1 MAKVTMPWGF
11 HFTASLLQDS
21 GRSLDYCK
29 GDPTSENIELTTDVL
44 YEPDTI
50 DTLLGPG
57 SYVQSAPINLYHS
70 HKVIGKDHT
79 VEKVITE
86 VECETEGFRDHKAPA
101 VIENVIV
108 KVECEA
114 GSARDHNA
122 PEAKVKVRGHET
134 NDAGYT
140 EIFLQDRYADIVRV
154 APENTVY
161 GKSSRVEKKAKFKPI
176 SERDNPIQCDHLSS
190 ETYKLSLMS
199 IGPHFEI
206 DEDDVLSSL
215 NKLQPP
221 PEILASTISFVSLE
235 DGELSKEMATYQYE
249 LADTGVW
256 VCTKHFTREELAAFA
271 DSNRLIYFR
280 LRIIIARAYFDLPKI
295 LKEPATVSEQV
306 IDTVECI
313 LRGEKPAEW
322 DFVIRVVPSKE
333 IARSRST
340 TTCILKC
347 FVGRARDMM
356 RSKPYKGCYMSS
368 LMPEDMPVIISL
380 AYGAPVPLPT
390 NLDRIQELLTKTLG
404 MFNVNISTRIL
415 PEWERAICR
424 EAVALDVMLHK
435 TAGVNFDHLKLN
447 HDSVIGRA
455 FASICTRNNTNK
467 IVEVMFAHVAAY
479 RLVDKVAAQSLLSPA
494 VSPPRD
500 FPTPTVVVIDDD
512 DDVVDDNTDSD
523 QCIYIRLRIIIARS
537 YFDLSNLLKE
547 PTTVSEQTIDTV
559 GRILRGEKPSGWDTK
574 FKVGPYQ
581 GDGWLPLNSY
591 YMHSTE
597 FHRARKDFQDTMGI
611 VLDKPIIN
619 LFPHFFPE
627 DMPVIV
633 SLMYGVPVPL
643 PTNFDRMK
651 QLFNNIRSIFNKTD
665 PRSFARLAQLILFWM
680 CSGDA
685 MPSAKAATIGVFAE
699 MAMLQKAAG
708 VNFDQYRLDHDSVI
722 GRAFAALECAPIN
735 TSRIVAKMFAHIVSC
750 RMVHKVGL
758 SSKKKDALLLG
769 AFLAGYA
776 VAAAVTAAAAGA
788 AGTGV
793 GAAGTGAFTTGFFL
807 PLLAGS

>member
-1 MAKVTMPWGF
+1 
-11 HFTASLLQDS
+11 
-21 GRSLDYCK
+21 
-29 GDPTSENIELTTDVL
+29 
-44 YEPDTI
+44 
-50 DTLLGPG
+50 
-57 SYVQSAPINLYHS
+57 
-70 HKVIGKDHT
+70 
-79 VEKVITE
+79 
-86 VECETEGFRDHKAPA
+86 
-101 VIENVIV
+101 
-108 KVECEA
+108 
-114 GSARDHNA
+114 
-122 PEAKVKVRGHET
+122 
-134 NDAGYT
+134 
-140 EIFLQDRYADIVRV
+140 
-154 APENTVY
+154 
-161 GKSSRVEKKAKFKPI
+161 
-176 SERDNPIQCDHLSS
+176 
-190 ETYKLSLMS
+190 MS

-322 DFVIRVVPSKE
+322 DFVIRVL
-333 IARSRST
+333 I
-340 TTCILKC
+340 CIIE
-347 FVGRARDMM
+347 DMM

-424 EAVALDVMLHK
+424 EAVALDKTDASSFGRLAFLLVFCGHSSVPMPLAEAATIGVFADMVMLHK

-479 RLVDKVAAQSLLSPA
+479 RLVDKVGIASKKKRAEVAAQSLLSPA

-512 DDVVDDNTDSD
+512 DDVVDDNTDVRGVCKSLWRMLESN
-523 QCIYIRLRIIIARS
+523 QRPSVQLMGALTTEPCKREERLRKDGFILRESDSPVDYDSPLDYCKGDPTSENIEFTTDVL
-537 YFDLSNLLKE
+537 YE
-547 PTTVSEQTIDTV
+547 PDTIDS
-559 GRILRGEKPSGWDTK
+559 LL
-574 FKVGPYQ
+574 GPR
-581 GDGWLPLNSY
+581 
-591 YMHSTE
+591 
-597 FHRARKDFQDTMGI
+597 FHVQ
-611 VLDKPIIN
+611 
-619 LFPHFFPE
+619 
-627 DMPVIV
+627 
-633 SLMYGVPVPL
+633 S
-643 PTNFDRMK
+643 
-651 QLFNNIRSIFNKTD
+651 
-665 PRSFARLAQLILFWM
+665 
-680 CSGDA
+680 
-685 MPSAKAATIGVFAE
+685 
-699 MAMLQKAAG
+699 
-708 VNFDQYRLDHDSVI
+708 
-722 GRAFAALECAPIN
+722 APICLYHSHVLWSYKHR
-735 TSRIVAKMFAHIVSC
+735 TTRQEGE
-750 RMVHKVGL
+750 GL
-758 SSKKKDALLLG
+758 HLRSLN
-769 AFLAGYA
+769 AF
-776 VAAAVTAAAAGA
+776 
-788 AGTGV
+788 
-793 GAAGTGAFTTGFFL
+793 F
-807 PLLAGS
+807 